1 MIDLKVKDLGLLD
14 YEQVWGSMVSAI
26 SNRTQDEPDEVW
38 FVQHPAVY
46 TLGYAGSELN
56 ILEQNNIPLV
66 LSDRGGEITAHM
78 PGQLIAYPILS
89 LKEKRLTPKKL
100 VYILEETV
108 IHLLKQY
115 GILGERCSKKP
126 GIWVDGSKICSI
138 GLRFSSKVSKHGIA
152 INLTNDL
159 SLFKAIN
166 PCGLKNCPIVRACD
180 LTNAKITIEE
190 ASQKLGAFFSTILGY
205 QIRWIDIL

>member
-66 LSDRGGEITAHM
+66 LSDRGGEITYHG
-78 PGQLIAYPILS
+78 PGQLVVYFLINI
-89 LKEKRLTPKKL
+89 KRLGWGPKKL
-100 VYILEETV
+100 VVYLEELIV
-108 IHLLKQY
+108 SLLDKY
-115 GILGERCSKKP
+115 DIKAERRAGAP
-126 GIWVDGSKICSI
+126 GIYVNNKKIASI
-138 GLRFSSKVSKHGIA
+138 GLKIKHGFSYHGLSLNVDMNLSPFNNINTCGFENLEVTQ
-152 INLTNDL
+152 INNLTNVSLQEVKTDL
-159 SLFKAIN
+159 KAIIEIRNFKA
-166 PCGLKNCPIVRACD
+166 A
-180 LTNAKITIEE
+180 
-190 ASQKLGAFFSTILGY
+190 
-205 QIRWIDIL
+205 

>member
-66 LSDRGGEITAHM
+66 LSDRGGEITYHG
-78 PGQLIAYPILS
+78 PGQLVVYFLINI
-89 LKEKRLTPKKL
+89 KRLGWGPKKL
-100 VYILEETV
+100 VVYLEEL
-108 IHLLKQY
+108 IISLLDKY
-115 GILGERCSKKP
+115 DIKAERRAGAP
-126 GIWVDGSKICSI
+126 GIYVNNKKIASI
-138 GLRFSSKVSKHGIA
+138 GLKIKHGFSYHGLSLNVDMNLSPFNNINTCGFENLEVTQ
-152 INLTNDL
+152 INNLTNVSLQEVKTDL
-159 SLFKAIN
+159 KAIIEIRNFKA
-166 PCGLKNCPIVRACD
+166 A
-180 LTNAKITIEE
+180 
-190 ASQKLGAFFSTILGY
+190 
-205 QIRWIDIL
+205 

>member
-66 LSDRGGEITAHM
+66 LSDRGGEITYHG
-78 PGQLIAYPILS
+78 PGQLVVYFLINI
-89 LKEKRLTPKKL
+89 KRLGWGPKKL
-100 VYILEETV
+100 VVYLEEL
-108 IHLLKQY
+108 IISLLDKY
-115 GILGERCSKKP
+115 DIKAERRAGAP
-126 GIWVDGSKICSI
+126 GIYVNNKKIASI
-138 GLRFSSKVSKHGIA
+138 GLKIKHGFSYHG
-152 INLTNDL
+152 L
-159 SLFKAIN
+159 SLNVDMNLSPFNNIN
-166 PCGLKNCPIVRACD
+166 TCGLKNLEVTQINN
-180 LTNAKITIEE
+180 LTNVSLQEVKTDLKAIIE
-190 ASQKLGAFFSTILGY
+190 
-205 QIRWIDIL
+205 IRNFKAA